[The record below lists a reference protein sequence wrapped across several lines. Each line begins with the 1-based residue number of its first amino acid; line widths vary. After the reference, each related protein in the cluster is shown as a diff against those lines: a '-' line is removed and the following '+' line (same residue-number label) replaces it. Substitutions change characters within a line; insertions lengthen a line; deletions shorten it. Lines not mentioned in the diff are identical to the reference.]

1 MQNEPTFLGEK
12 LMPPQPAAPRP
23 QLAGRSRRALYFL
36 AHVALVTGI
45 TCLPLW
51 WVISRPEPSVAFG
64 FGPLLLVTLWLF
76 VTLAKETVPR
86 LRKPTKPPLH
96 PLLKGDRQGFMRM
109 LRLDAKTVI
118 IDGSNIYHFGLSHDL
133 GTQPLALVA
142 RQLRAEGYRVVC
154 FFDANIFYRLE
165 EHGIVA
171 KGQRHLQS
179 TLESLFGLRRDEIYV
194 VPSGVD
200 ADEYILMS
208 LKHLPLSFALT
219 NDRYRDYAKRF
230 AEVMKGNLWRKGL
243 ILSKDE
249 IKILQHRLQ
258 APIRLSA

>member
-1 MQNEPTFLGEK
+1 MQNKPTFLGEK
-12 LMPPQPAAPRP
+12 LMPTPPAASRP
-23 QLAGRSRRALYFL
+23 QSAGRGKRAFYYL
-36 AHVALVTGI
+36 AHVTLVTGV

-64 FGPLLLVTLWLF
+64 IGPLLLVMLWLF
-76 VTLAKETVPR
+76 VTLTKDTAAR
-86 LRKPTKPPLH
+86 LRKPAKPPLH
-96 PLLKGDRQGFMRM
+96 PLLKGDKQGFMRR

-133 GTQPLALVA
+133 GTKPIALVA

-165 EHGIVA
+165 EHGIIA

-179 TLESLFGLRRDEIYV
+179 ILESLFGLRSDEIYV
-194 VPSGVD
+194 VPSGTD

-219 NDRYRDYAKRF
+219 NDQYRDYAKRF
-230 AEVMKGNLWRKGL
+230 AAVMKGNLWRKGL
-243 ILSKDE
+243 VLSKNE

-258 APIRLSA
+258 TPIHLSA